1 MTNGFAHSGWHY
13 GRHHTF
19 DKDIDFDN
27 NASENRFF
35 FSTPSFFMAILR
47 CFGSGLL
54 STNVG
59 QDKVELILFVLQIV
73 LLTLCG
79 LFKRNCTLFSL
90 FVLFLQM
97 K

>member
-1 MTNGFAHSGWHY
+1 MVL
-13 GRHHTF
+13 HTVAGIMA
-19 DKDIDFDN
+19 DTTLLTRTSTSTTMHLKIDF
-27 NASENRFF
+27 FY